1 MVARHSHRQVA
12 STPVLPAA
20 CYLPRARRMPD
31 RDPIEAPAN
40 PELELDPAD
49 EDSTVGTGSVLA
61 IGCSIIVIFILII
74 GVALFISRQ
83 M

>member
-1 MVARHSHRQVA
+1 MLSVA
-12 STPVLPAA
+12 SFP
-20 CYLPRARRMPD
+20 PRARRMPD
-31 RDPIEAPAN
+31 RDPIEPPAN

-61 IGCSIIVIFILII
+61 VGCSVLVIFILII
-74 GVALFISRQ
+74 GIALFISRQ